1 MSSQVNLLGSLF
13 CLQVEFKVAEVKKD
27 NSARAV
33 NIVVLNRNG
42 NTRKQGFLAVLKE
55 NFGFIETAD
64 HDREVFFHYR

>member
-1 MSSQVNLLGSLF
+1 M
-13 CLQVEFKVAEVKKD
+13 AEVKKD
-27 NSARAV
+27 SSARAV